1 MPIVSGDIFTMSIA
15 TTKPA
20 NNLSIVVYN
29 MFGSVVSTSSAA
41 TGINFMSFDLP
52 AGIYTYNLLSDNTPV
67 KSGKLSII
75 K

>member
-1 MPIVSGDIFTMSIA
+1 MSIA